1 MNETASYALAAL
13 VLPPGLSALLALAG
27 LALMR
32 RRARIG
38 FALIALATVSLLL
51 LSMPAIA
58 MALLRTL
65 ESPPLDLATAR
76 SGNPQAI
83 VILSGGRSRGSPEW
97 GGETV
102 NHYTMQRL
110 RFGAVLARELAL
122 PVLVSGGTPGTGDR
136 PEAALMRDVLA
147 GELHTEVRWT
157 EDASLTT
164 RENARLS
171 ALMLLPAD
179 VSRIVL
185 VTDAAHM
192 PRAVANFTDHGF
204 TVSPAP
210 TGYLGQVPFAGNH
223 LLPSVEGLRRSN
235 IALREWMAIT
245 RDRLVH

>member
-13 VLPPGLSALLALAG
+13 VLPPGSSALLALAG
-27 LALMR
+27 LVVMYR
-32 RRARIG
+32 RVRVG
-38 FALIALATVSLLL
+38 VALIAIATLSLLL
-51 LSMPAIA
+51 MSMPAVA

-65 ESPPLDLATAR
+65 EPPPIDLATAR
-76 SGNPQAI
+76 SGKPQAI

-122 PVLVSGGTPGTGDR
+122 PVLVTGGTPGTGDR
-136 PEAALMRDVLA
+136 PEAALMRDVLI
-147 GELHTEVRWT
+147 GELHTGVRWV

-192 PRAVANFTDHGF
+192 PRAAANFTDHGF
-204 TVSPAP
+204 AVTPAP
-210 TGYLGQVPFAGNH
+210 TGFLGQIPFAGNH
-223 LLPSVEGLRRSN
+223 LLPGVEGLRRSN
-235 IALREWMAIT
+235 IALREWMAIA
-245 RDRLVH
+245 RDRLVD